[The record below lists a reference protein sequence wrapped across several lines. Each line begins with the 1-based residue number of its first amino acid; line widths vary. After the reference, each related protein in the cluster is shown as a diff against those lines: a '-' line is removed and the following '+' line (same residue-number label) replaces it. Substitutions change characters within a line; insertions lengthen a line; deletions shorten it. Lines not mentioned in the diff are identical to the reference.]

1 MITFHRDLIVSLLWI
16 GLEWEVVRV
25 RHVLVLQGFR
35 YLMDGVLLLSQWI
48 QPKRQTSLSIV

>member
-16 GLEWEVVRV
+16 GLEWEVVHV